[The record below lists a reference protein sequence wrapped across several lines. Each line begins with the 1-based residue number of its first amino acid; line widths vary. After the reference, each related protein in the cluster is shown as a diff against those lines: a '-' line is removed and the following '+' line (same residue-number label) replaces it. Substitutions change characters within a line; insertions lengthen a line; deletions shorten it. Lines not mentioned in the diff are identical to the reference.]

1 MRRRRRLGR
10 DGATCTPRNYDYNGD
25 GRRRGK
31 GRIQWTKTRDCQK
44 GGGENENK
52 KVFLYRGSL
61 HEEEE
66 ASERSYIASF
76 SGRAWTGAPLS
87 LSHYFLARSLSF
99 SFLSMQSPPL
109 FFAVSQLTK
118 QGSGSSVAS
127 FGQGQGGDISWGK
140 GRGRVFSAASLRSVV
155 LRERRRRK
163 ESGYLDG
170 LQKRDQERERR
181 PAWRNRTKVCQSIL
195 SLSFS
200 LSFLPEEISPSSS
213 SLRAKKVT
221 NHQGTEERTREK
233 FSRRSPS
240 RELFSRVCTMS
251 WRPRPGPPSAD
262 KVARRASLFALHTI
276 FAE

>member
-1 MRRRRRLGR
+1 MRRRRLGR

-25 GRRRGK
+25 GRRRRK

-155 LRERRRRK
+155 PRERRRRSK

-170 LQKRDQERERR
+170 LQKRDQEREREDLLGEIEQ
-181 PAWRNRTKVCQSIL
+181 KCVSQ
-195 SLSFS
+195 
-200 LSFLPEEISPSSS
+200 SFLSPSP
-213 SLRAKKVT
+213 
-221 NHQGTEERTREK
+221 
-233 FSRRSPS
+233 FPS
-240 RELFSRVCTMS
+240 CQKRFPL
-251 WRPRPGPPSAD
+251 PAP
-262 KVARRASLFALHTI
+262 H
-276 FAE
+276 